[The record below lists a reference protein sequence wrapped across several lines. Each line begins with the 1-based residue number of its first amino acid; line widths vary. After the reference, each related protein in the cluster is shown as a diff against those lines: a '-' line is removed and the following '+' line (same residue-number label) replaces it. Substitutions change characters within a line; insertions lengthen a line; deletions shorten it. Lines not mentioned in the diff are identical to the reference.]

1 MTLPCCT
8 LDASA
13 LLPFVLA
20 GEDAAQWIS
29 EAGPGLK
36 RIEFM
41 VPEACRPAAIP
52 AIEKGMA
59 ALEGVTGV
67 RVNLTGRRVAVTW
80 RDGSLEPQAL
90 IDQLAEL
97 GYGARPFDPRETGV
111 ARDVNESARLLRA
124 LAVAGFAAG
133 NVMLLSVSVWSGA
146 EAATRDLF
154 HWLSAMIAL
163 PAVAYSGRLFFASAI
178 NAVRQ
183 GAMNMDVP
191 ISLGV
196 ILASAMSLFETIN
209 HAEHAYFD
217 ASVTLLFFLLAGR
230 TLDQMMR
237 ARARSAVAQLVSL
250 SAEGATVIE
259 ANGKRRYR
267 AARDLKPGMLIAIS
281 AGDRLPADGV
291 IVDGTSDM
299 DRAFL
304 TGESAPETARPGS
317 TVHAGE
323 INLTAP
329 VLVEVK
335 AAGSDTF
342 LAELVRLMLA
352 AEQGQS
358 RYIRFADR
366 MARFY
371 SPAVHV
377 LSAATLI
384 AWLALGYGWHAALMA
399 AVAVLIITCPC
410 ALGLAVP
417 AVQVVAS
424 GRLFRSGV
432 MIKDGAALE
441 KLSAVDTVIFDKTGT
456 LTLGQPEL
464 VSPLIIDARDLSIAA
479 GLAQASRHPL
489 SRALLR
495 HASQRGIAPAHVD
508 AISETPGK
516 GLAGT
521 CNGKPVR
528 LGSRSWCGI
537 DAPLRDL
544 GLLEFAFQ
552 LGSQSAT
559 LFEFEDQLRPGAAA
573 TIAALKARGLDIHL
587 LSGDREAAVTR
598 VGEALGI
605 AKARARATPDVKL
618 AYVEALG
625 HAGRKVLMVGDGIN
639 DAPAL
644 AAGFTSMA
652 PASASDIGRTAAE
665 TVFMGDSATAIAATI
680 DIASRSQRIAK
691 QNFALAVGYN
701 ILAVPLAMAGLVS
714 PLVAAIAM
722 STSSIIV
729 VANALRL
736 GLRGQRTAI
745 RFGESETADR
755 DSAQLE
761 QAA

>member
-163 PAVAYSGRLFFASAI
+163 PAVAYSGRPFFASAI

-230 TLDQMMR
+230 YLDQMMR

-259 ANGKRRYR
+259 ANSKRRYR
-267 AARDLKPGMLIAIS
+267 AARDLRPGMLIAIS
-281 AGDRLPADGV
+281 AGDRMPADGV
-291 IVDGTSDM
+291 IIDGTSDM

-304 TGESAPETARPGS
+304 TGESAPETAGPGAL
-317 TVHAGE
+317 VHAGE

-329 VLVEVK
+329 LLVEVK

-366 MARFY
+366 LARFY

-377 LSAATLI
+377 LAAATLV
-384 AWLALGYGWHAALMA
+384 AWLALGNGWHAALMA

-464 VSPLIIDARDLSIAA
+464 VSPLIIDARQLSIAA

-495 HASQRGIAPAHVD
+495 HASQRGISPAQVD
-508 AISETPGK
+508 AISEMPGM

-537 DAPLRDL
+537 DAP
-544 GLLEFAFQ
+544 
-552 LGSQSAT
+552 S
-559 LFEFEDQLRPGAAA
+559 
-573 TIAALKARGLDIHL
+573 RGP
-587 LSGDREAAVTR
+587 R
-598 VGEALGI
+598 
-605 AKARARATPDVKL
+605 
-618 AYVEALG
+618 
-625 HAGRKVLMVGDGIN
+625 
-639 DAPAL
+639 
-644 AAGFTSMA
+644 
-652 PASASDIGRTAAE
+652 
-665 TVFMGDSATAIAATI
+665 
-680 DIASRSQRIAK
+680 ASR
-691 QNFALAVGYN
+691 
-701 ILAVPLAMAGLVS
+701 
-714 PLVAAIAM
+714 
-722 STSSIIV
+722 
-729 VANALRL
+729 
-736 GLRGQRTAI
+736 I
-745 RFGESETADR
+745 RFPAWLASR
-755 DSAQLE
+755 HRLRIRRSAAPGCRGNNCHPQGPRP
-761 QAA
+761 